1 MNTESNEPL
10 VDWAQFA
17 EIAGDLGD
25 PSDAEQL
32 AEIWHLLR
40 GDIDQKW
47 ASLDHQTDAAEVRSS
62 LHQIRG
68 FVATWGLARVAQ
80 VLQMIEFGPD
90 PLGQWLRERAAL
102 AELFTSSVVMVEAR
116 YPFLAPAEKRS
127 PSSEQQGDSSA

>member
-68 FVATWGLARVAQ
+68 FVATWGLARVSPGGFSILVSQ
-80 VLQMIEFGPD
+80 VTEPSGAVTQLVGTIRVAGPTLL
-90 PLGQWLRERAAL
+90 PG
-102 AELFTSSVVMVEAR
+102 
-116 YPFLAPAEKRS
+116 
-127 PSSEQQGDSSA
+127 PSR